1 MTPRDRIPPPPRK
14 GRTKG
19 AQRLSSR
26 HVAALMLLV
35 GLGLLGG
42 LYFAHGNG
50 WFAGGGAGDAPVYY
64 PPEKPES
71 QLYTGTGSAQFS
83 LYAPQYPGSDVV
95 EAARFEDAVGGT
107 MMVVMTSRDDP
118 VEVAEFYRAALA
130 DKGFRP
136 RVRGEGERTLVSG
149 GRPSAGLDVM
159 ISITKT
165 ADGLTRIELAD
176 NANMTTGDDRPTDLL
191 FLPDGE
197 TSHVRHAPDYP

>member
-26 HVAALMLLV
+26 QIAALLLA
-35 GLGLLGG
+35 GLGLLAG
-42 LYFAHGNG
+42 LYFAQGNG
-50 WFAGGGAGDAPVYY
+50 WIAGGGAGDAPVYY

-107 MMVVMTSRDDP
+107 MMAVMSSRDDP

-176 NANMTTGDDRPTDLL
+176 NADMTVSIPR
-191 FLPDGE
+191 
-197 TSHVRHAPDYP
+197 